1 MNKCQICDENES
13 ILFKMGGYCDLH
25 HRRSNPV
32 YRAIIKKKRKN
43 RQNNLPKCKVEGCI
57 NKSKTVGNPIC
68 YRHAK
73 YGENICS
80 IQRCS
85 RDKYFPLDICLTHVF
100 TNDKLF
106 LNQNFTDFELENAL
120 WVIPDLHT
128 KEVDTKEVDGETDHS

>member
-1 MNKCQICDENES
+1 MNKCQICNDVES
-13 ILFKMGGYCDLH
+13 ILFNMGGYCEMH
-25 HRRSNPV
+25 HKKNNPE
-32 YRAIIKKKRKN
+32 YREIVKQKRKY

-106 LNQNFTDFELENAL
+106 LSQNFTDFELENAL
-120 WVIPDLHT
+120 WVIPDL
-128 KEVDTKEVDGETDHS
+128 DTKEVDGETDHS